1 LIGEAGWMQLQE
13 GMYLMDFRGEF
24 DKMKKIIGVA
34 KICISFFLL
43 CSALTFGFPI
53 RSGHCEEPKAN
64 TALDEK
70 VKILLENVL
79 RSAIVYSPYDTHILA
94 EF

>member
-1 LIGEAGWMQLQE
+1 MG
-13 GMYLMDFRGEF
+13 FRGEF
-24 DKMKKIIGVA
+24 DKMKKIIGFV

-43 CSALTFGFPI
+43 CSVLTLGFPI
-53 RSGHCEEPKAN
+53 RSGHCGEPKAN

-70 VKILLENVL
+70 VKIRLENVL
-79 RSAIVYSPYDTHILA
+79 RSAIVYRPYDTHILA